1 MGPHPVSTGRP
12 QRRLMFMC
20 NHFEGIVDGGLIN
33 AKVKIAPT
41 CLGLWRK
48 GKQGKETREE
58 VVSSTL
64 LCNRESNPA

>member
-1 MGPHPVSTGRP
+1 
-12 QRRLMFMC
+12 MC

-33 AKVKIAPT
+33 AEVQIAPT

-64 LCNRESNPA
+64 QAFAIENPIQHNYYSFSK